1 MTGSEEIP
9 EKALKEAG
17 ARENTTAMSTE
28 CTDLM
33 LAARGGDRGA
43 FDRLVGLVRRRAFFV
58 ARGLVGSREDALD
71 LVQDAFMKVYRA
83 RDTFRDGEPFLPW
96 FHRILR
102 NTCYSHLRGRGRL
115 RRVSLSAHAPG
126 VDPDEGDWELHDP
139 EAPTPEA
146 LVVAGEEAAR
156 FQHAL
161 TELSARDREVLAL
174 RHHQELSYREIAD
187 SLGIPQ
193 GTVMSRLYH
202 ARRRLR
208 EALGDEPELPPDGSL
223 IQKLEDTP

>member
-17 ARENTTAMSTE
+17 ARENTSAMSTE

-126 VDPDEGDWELHDP
+126 ADPDEGDWEQIGRAH
-139 EAPTPEA
+139 
-146 LVVAGEEAAR
+146 V
-156 FQHAL
+156 
-161 TELSARDREVLAL
+161 
-174 RHHQELSYREIAD
+174 
-187 SLGIPQ
+187 
-193 GTVMSRLYH
+193 
-202 ARRRLR
+202 
-208 EALGDEPELPPDGSL
+208 
-223 IQKLEDTP
+223 